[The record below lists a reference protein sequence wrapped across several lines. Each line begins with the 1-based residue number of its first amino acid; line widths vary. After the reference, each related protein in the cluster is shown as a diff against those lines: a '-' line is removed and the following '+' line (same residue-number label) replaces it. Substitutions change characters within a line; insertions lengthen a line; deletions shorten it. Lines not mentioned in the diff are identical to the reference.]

1 MTKRKAGLH
10 KEISSIFD
18 GVPIGHK
25 DRVPDMPAGPA
36 SQRPA
41 GGIPAKFDKSTAKT
55 PLPPKAVV
63 ISPKTPNF
71 VKEPQPMGQPQA
83 APKAAPMPK
92 VQAAVV
98 SEQPGAL
105 NQVIQ
110 HIKEKLFAPKPG
122 VDGRKQK
129 IMVIIIP
136 VLLIIMVVA
145 FAKVLTPPVRG
156 KETRAKD
163 DLKQNPA
170 AGKEIHWTM
179 PEPYPATLRDP
190 MVMVAQVSPPPVGP
204 GVPEQ
209 VAVKGILT
217 GEGKPL
223 AIIGSKILS
232 EGDTINGAIIIK
244 INKSSVEFEKDGK
257 RWTQKVE

>member
-1 MTKRKAGLH
+1 MVKRKAGLH

-18 GVPIGHK
+18 GVPLGHK
-25 DRVPDMPAGPA
+25 DRVPDIPAGPA
-36 SQRPA
+36 PQRPA

-63 ISPKTPNF
+63 ISPRTPNF

-83 APKAAPMPK
+83 APKAATMPK

-98 SEQPGAL
+98 NEQPGAL

-110 HIKEKLFAPKPG
+110 HIKEKLFVPKPG

-129 IMVIIIP
+129 IMVILIP
-136 VLLIIMVVA
+136 VLLIIMVIA
-145 FAKVLTPPVRG
+145 FAKVLTPSVRG
-156 KETRAKD
+156 KETPTKD

-170 AGKEIHWTM
+170 AGKEIQWTK

-190 MVMVAQVSPPPVGP
+190 MVMVAQITSTSNGSSVS
-204 GVPEQ
+204 EQ
-209 VAVKGILT
+209 VSVKGTLM